1 MDRYL
6 SVEEVAALL
15 PPEKGRPVHSLT
27 VCRYITEGCYGVKL
41 RAYRPGRRYFIH
53 PEAVEEFLAAS
64 TAARDTHAKAPT
76 THAKRDP
83 ARKRKAKK
91 ALARH
96 GIK

>member
-1 MDRYL
+1 MERYL

-15 PPEKGRPVHSLT
+15 PPEKGRPVHCLT
-27 VCRYITEGCYGVKL
+27 VCRYIKDGCHGVRL
-41 RAYRPGRRYFIH
+41 QAYRPGRRYFIR

-64 TAARDTHAKAPT
+64 TAARDSQQTAAASNT
-76 THAKRDP
+76 KRDP